1 MKERW
6 KETKKDRQGTIFRG
20 RDGQRDKWIYL
31 TGIDIEIDKQK
42 KGGSKKGLDVVERQ
56 DGDR

>member
-1 MKERW
+1 MERNEERW
-6 KETKKDRQGTIFRG
+6 IDIFRG
-20 RDGQRDKWIYL
+20 KDGQRDKWIDW